1 MNIETNGANPNLPY
15 FSVNQD
21 PLDEDH
27 SGHGHNGDSDTNI
40 NEPDNNEDGGGNVGG
55 PTVEAHVDLAK
66 IACRD
71 YATQS
76 CWNILTY
83 VYSVPRLL

>member
-1 MNIETNGANPNLPY
+1 MNIETNGADPNIPY
-15 FSVNQD
+15 FSVSQD

-40 NEPDNNEDGGGNVGG
+40 NKPHDDEDSGDVEG

-71 YATQS
+71 YAT
-76 CWNILTY
+76 
-83 VYSVPRLL
+83 